1 MWGPDVHKMLKI
13 VLCLSLCIAV
23 VAMQAGISASVSDDG
38 IAALGTLATVCI
50 GTAVGINA
58 KQRRKNKRAA
68 KKADKEALRNAALQ
82 DSQRKSA
89 EREVTQD

>member
-1 MWGPDVHKMLKI
+1 MLKI

-50 GTAVGINA
+50 VAGTAVGINA
-58 KQRRKNKRAA
+58 RQRLKNKRAA
-68 KKADKEALRNAALQ
+68 KKADKEVLRNASLQ
-82 DSQRKSA
+82 ESQRKST
-89 EREVTQD
+89 ELEVRQG